1 MASNSIM
8 TPDEIK
14 QNAIDLIKQRAKS
27 ETELAEQVK
36 KVFETEKHKIYA
48 AINLAMTSNVA
59 YNKHSYS
66 FSVKLGNTFEMI
78 GIPPNITREKAHDI
92 INYEAN
98 KECKLIGDFIK
109 AHGHNLSEVNG
120 SAVKS
125 YYGESSINCNFTF
138 GHNKSWM

>member
-36 KVFETEKHKIYA
+36 KVFETEKNKTYA
-48 AINLAMTSNVA
+48 AINRAMTSNVA

-66 FSVKLGNTFEMI
+66 FSVTLGNTF
-78 GIPPNITREKAHDI
+78 IPPNITREKAHDI

-98 KECKLIGDFIK
+98 KECKLIGHFIK
-109 AHGHNLSEVNG
+109 AHGHNLTEVNG
-120 SAVKS
+120 SAFKS
-125 YYGESSINCNFTF
+125 YYGESTINCNFTF